1 MSAPTV
7 VIGCS
12 ADALVAAHLLARA
25 GQEVFLVEEADAGAD
40 GGWVAPQVLKELNL
54 QAELQQV
61 DPWIADGAGLELSAD
76 MAKSVASIRRLSA
89 RDAERWPR
97 FCARMAHLAAFLED
111 IYLAPAPEPT
121 RLGFA
126 LKLRLLGREG
136 MQDLLRVLPIPA
148 ADLLDDWFECD
159 ALKGLLGAAA
169 VRHLQQ
175 GPRSGGTAFTLLHQ
189 HVGNPPGVFRAP
201 HCNLREMLAGAPG
214 VTVRRARTTRIA
226 VRGGRAVAVILQDG
240 EEIAASQVVSDLG
253 ARRTLLE
260 LADPGWLDPEL
271 ARAVANIRTRGVA
284 ARVSLELDRPA
295 SFTSLALAPSLDY
308 LERAYDDVKYGRV
321 STHPYLEARAA
332 GKRVQ
337 AHVQYVPP
345 GFTEA
350 QALGKRVL
358 EMLHSRLGGAAVVDL
373 KVQLPA
379 DLPQHAELALDQI
392 LWMRPIPAL
401 ARNSTPIEGLWLC
414 GADMHPGPGVPGAS
428 AYHCVREMSRA

>member
-25 GQEVFLVEEADAGAD
+25 GHEVLLVEEADAGAD
-40 GGWVAPQVLKELNL
+40 RGWVPRQVLKELDL
-54 QAELQQV
+54 RMQV
-61 DPWIADGAGLELSAD
+61 RHADPWIADGAGLELSAD
-76 MAKSVASIRRLSA
+76 MAKSVASIKRLSA
-89 RDAERWPR
+89 RDAERWPA
-97 FCARMAHLAAFLED
+97 FCARMAQLAAYLED

-121 RLGFA
+121 SLGFA
-126 LKLRLLGREG
+126 LKLRFLGREG

-148 ADLLDDWFECD
+148 ADLLDDWFECK

-175 GPRSGGTAFTLLHQ
+175 GPRSGGTAFNLLHQ

-201 HCNLREMLAGAPG
+201 PCNLREMLAGASG
-214 VTVRRARTTRIA
+214 VTVRRARAARIA
-226 VRGGRAVAVILQDG
+226 VRGGRAVGVILQGG
-240 EEIAASQVVSDLG
+240 EELAAAQVVSDLG

-271 ARAVANIRTRGVA
+271 ARAVGNIRTRGVA
-284 ARVSLELDRPA
+284 ARVRLELDRA
-295 SFTSLALAPSLDY
+295 LSFTSLALAPSLDY
-308 LERAYDDVKYGRV
+308 VERAYDDVKYGGFSKDPV
-321 STHPYLEARAA
+321 LE
-332 GKRVQ
+332 VQ
-337 AHVQYVPP
+337 AEGKVLEVHVQFVPSH
-345 GFTEA
+345 FREA
-350 QALGKRVL
+350 EALGKRVL
-358 EMLHSRLGGAAVVDL
+358 EMLRGHLGGAAVVDL
-373 KVQLPA
+373 KVRLPA

-392 LWMRPIPAL
+392 LWMRPIPDL
-401 ARNSTPIEGLWLC
+401 ARNSTPLEGLWLC